1 MKVVDQIVR
10 DEIRSIVFYITD
22 NSNYNVYR
30 VTAMPARNHRAFI
43 HIRVAVA
50 RELREHLR
58 N

>member
-1 MKVVDQIVR
+1 MKVVDQIVK
-10 DEIRSIVFYITD
+10 DEIRNIVFTITD

-30 VTAMPARNHRAFI
+30 VTAMPARTHRAFI

-50 RELREHLR
+50 RELREHIR